1 MIQYWAIWAF
11 KHSSKIL
18 LHFPYR
24 ALTSGIGAS
33 KRIPKAVS
41 WVKHLMLLSSQYSSL
56 MENMS
61 NSASATKI
69 STVIIFGKKSV
80 FFSKIIYGSY
90 DICTF
95 AADAKSH
102 LDNFLE
108 VKNCKMQ
115 NKTLEKNII
124 WVGKQFRKILYLN
137 IHHNFRCC
145 V

>member
-11 KHSSKIL
+11 RHSSKIL

-41 WVKHLMLLSSQYSSL
+41 WVKHLILFSSQYSSR

-69 STVIIFGKKSV
+69 STVIIFEKWSV
-80 FFSKIIYGSY
+80 FSKFKIYGSY

-95 AADAKSH
+95 AADAKKPSGQY
-102 LDNFLE
+102 FLE
-108 VKNCKMQ
+108 VKNCKMHNQ
-115 NKTLEKNII
+115 NLGKNII
-124 WVGKQFRKILYLN
+124 WVKNNLPEYPP
-137 IHHNFRCC
+137 
-145 V
+145 